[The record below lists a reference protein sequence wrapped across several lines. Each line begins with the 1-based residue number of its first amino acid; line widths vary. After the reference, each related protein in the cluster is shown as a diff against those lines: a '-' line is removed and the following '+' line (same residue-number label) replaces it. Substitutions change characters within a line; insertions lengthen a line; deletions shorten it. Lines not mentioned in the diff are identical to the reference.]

1 MLPAPSDMLQVPA
14 FDKYLKKQIEPT
26 VNKVVDIVNTINTC
40 IDDIKDAAT
49 IICGGYKVEVDVKGK
64 SADAVAVT
72 LTKPDG
78 TYPTAEEVDT
88 LTKDAKVKAADDA
101 LSKALKALKAAM
113 EKKYVKLKLDPTNNV
128 ATDDA
133 APPAEIAAFNKALG
147 DLRTAVGANYKV
159 VVGHKAAAVP
169 GAAAVRVSIKKFSFP
184 KPDSS
189 EYKAT
194 DCQLLD
200 LFKSKEAK
208 TLYNAELAIA
218 EAMAGVTKAIKAAEE
233 AGVKVTLTYKNKK
246 VAASFGEGKGKKGA
260 AAKGGAKK
268 AAAPKKPAAKPK
280 AAPKPKEE
288 KAEGEEGEGEE
299 KAEGAEE
306 GAEAAEGAAEEGG
319 AEAEA
324 AAEEGGAEAEAGGE
338 AEVEGAEEGGEE
350 GGDDAGD
357 DGGDDDD
364 AGDDGAEAED
374 GDEKAEEGAGG
385 GEGGEDGE
393 GGSKPKAA
401 EKPKKVLTPEE
412 KAAKKAADEKA
423 AVQEE
428 KKAGVRK
435 SISALNSQLF
445 KLSKAARNSNGPVNV
460 AKALLRTFEEMKK
473 KVAQLAGKDD
483 IKVRAWCCRRRCCCP
498 QPCFVLRAPVWLSQP
513 DQFVSNSHDDC
524 ACCPRLLMPISDSLP
539 LPACC
544 LCGCR
549 TSSRSHLASRS
560 ACLRRA
566 ALPRSTSTGAS
577 RSTCLTWRTWMP
589 WTLSG
594 SCCHQQPC
602 WSLTQCWLSRTS

>member
-1 MLPAPSDMLQVPA
+1 MQVPV
-14 FDKYLKKQIEPT
+14 FDNFLKKQIEPT

-101 LSKALKALKAAM
+101 LSKALEALKAAM
-113 EKKYVKLKLDPTNNV
+113 ERKYVKLKLDPTNNV

-133 APPAEIAAFNKALG
+133 APPGEIAAFNKALG
-147 DLRTAVGANYKV
+147 ELRTAVGASYKV
-159 VVGHKAAAVP
+159 VVGHKAAGVA
-169 GAAAVRVSIKKFSFP
+169 GAAAVRVSIKKFSFT

-189 EYKAT
+189 EYMVT

-200 LFKSKEAK
+200 LVKSKEAK
-208 TLYNAELAIA
+208 TLYNAELEIA

-260 AAKGGAKK
+260 A
-268 AAAPKKPAAKPK
+268 PKKPAAKPM
-280 AAPKPKEE
+280 AAPEPKEE
-288 KAEGEEGEGEE
+288 KAEGEEGEA
-299 KAEGAEE
+299 KAEDAEE

-324 AAEEGGAEAEAGGE
+324 AAEKGGAQAEAGGEEAGEAEAGGKQ
-338 AEVEGAEEGGEE
+338 EVEGGEEGGEE
-350 GGDDAGD
+350 GGDDAGNN
-357 DGGDDDD
+357 GGEDAD

-374 GDEKAEEGAGG
+374 GDKKAEEGAGG

-393 GGSKPKAA
+393 DGSKPEA
-401 EKPKKVLTPEE
+401 EAKPKKVLTPEE

-423 AVQEE
+423 ALQED

-460 AKALLRTFEEMKK
+460 AKALRRTFEEMKK

-483 IKVRAWCCRRRCCCP
+483 IKVRA
-498 QPCFVLRAPVWLSQP
+498 
-513 DQFVSNSHDDC
+513 
-524 ACCPRLLMPISDSLP
+524 
-539 LPACC
+539 
-544 LCGCR
+544 
-549 TSSRSHLASRS
+549 
-560 ACLRRA
+560 
-566 ALPRSTSTGAS
+566 
-577 RSTCLTWRTWMP
+577 
-589 WTLSG
+589 
-594 SCCHQQPC
+594 
-602 WSLTQCWLSRTS
+602 

>member
-1 MLPAPSDMLQVPA
+1 MLPSPSDILQVPV
-14 FDKYLKKQIEPT
+14 FDNFLKKQIEPT

-101 LSKALKALKAAM
+101 LSKALEALKAAM
-113 EKKYVKLKLDPTNNV
+113 ERKYVKLKLDPTNNV

-133 APPAEIAAFNKALG
+133 APPGEIAAFNKALG
-147 DLRTAVGANYKV
+147 ELRTAVGASYKV
-159 VVGHKAAAVP
+159 VVGHKAAGVA
-169 GAAAVRVSIKKFSFP
+169 GAAAVRVSIKKFSFT

-189 EYKAT
+189 EYMVT

-200 LFKSKEAK
+200 LVKSKEAK
-208 TLYNAELAIA
+208 TLYNAELEIA

-260 AAKGGAKK
+260 A
-268 AAAPKKPAAKPK
+268 PKKPAAKPM
-280 AAPKPKEE
+280 AAPEPKEE
-288 KAEGEEGEGEE
+288 KAEGEEGEA
-299 KAEGAEE
+299 KAEDAEE

-324 AAEEGGAEAEAGGE
+324 AAEEGGAEAEAAAEEGGAEAEAAAEKGGAQAEAGGEEAGE
-338 AEVEGAEEGGEE
+338 AEAGGKQEVEGGEEGGEE
-350 GGDDAGD
+350 GGDDAGNN
-357 DGGDDDD
+357 GGEDAD

-374 GDEKAEEGAGG
+374 GDKKAEEGAGG

-393 GGSKPKAA
+393 DGSKPEA
-401 EKPKKVLTPEE
+401 EAKPKKVLTPEE

-423 AVQEE
+423 ALQED

-460 AKALLRTFEEMKK
+460 AKALRRTFEEMKK

-483 IKVRAWCCRRRCCCP
+483 IKVRA
-498 QPCFVLRAPVWLSQP
+498 
-513 DQFVSNSHDDC
+513 
-524 ACCPRLLMPISDSLP
+524 
-539 LPACC
+539 
-544 LCGCR
+544 
-549 TSSRSHLASRS
+549 
-560 ACLRRA
+560 
-566 ALPRSTSTGAS
+566 
-577 RSTCLTWRTWMP
+577 
-589 WTLSG
+589 
-594 SCCHQQPC
+594 
-602 WSLTQCWLSRTS
+602 